1 MTLRFSV
8 VSLLPEIFQA
18 LEYGVCGRA
27 IKKKQVSIEHFN
39 PRDCSARGYRQ
50 IDDKPFGGGPGM
62 VMMYEPLKQAIL
74 AAKKQM
80 PEGVK
85 TVYLSPQGKQ
95 QNHQRLH
102 SLVIDRQAIIFVA
115 GRYEGVDERII
126 TRYVDEEWSLG
137 DFVLSG
143 GELAALV
150 YMDAMIRLLPGVLGH
165 EASAQQDSFM
175 KGLLDHPHYTRPA
188 SIDGMDVPEVLMTG
202 NHREIERWRKKMALG
217 KTWQKR
223 PDLLAKVQLTD
234 SDRQLLQEFIDEQ

>member
-1 MTLRFSV
+1 MSLRFAV

-27 IKKKQVSIEHFN
+27 IKNAQVRIDHFN
-39 PRDCSARGYRQ
+39 PRDWSARAYRQ

-80 PEGVK
+80 SAEVK

-95 QNHQRLH
+95 QHHQRLH
-102 SLVIDRQAIIFVA
+102 SLVTERQEIIFIA
-115 GRYEGVDERII
+115 GRYEGIDERII
-126 TRYVDEEWSLG
+126 ARYVDEEWSLG

-143 GELAALV
+143 GEFAAIV

-165 EASAQQDSFM
+165 EESAQQDSFM
-175 KGLLDHPHYTRPA
+175 QGLLDHPHYTRPA
-188 SIDGMDVPEVLMTG
+188 SVDGMDVPEVLLAG
-202 NHREIERWRKKMALG
+202 NHRAIERWRKKMALG

-223 PDLLAKVQLTD
+223 SDLLAQIQLTD